1 MITAT
6 LWIENSSLNSTEI
19 RAAVQPAETAI
30 SEAGFTVRQA
40 YEASLAECDG
50 REYDKEALKAWA
62 TAEAI
67 AMADVSD
74 ESSILAI
81 A

>member
-50 REYDKEALKAWA
+50 QPYDAAALAAWREAERIALANVA
-62 TAEAI
+62 DERAI
-67 AMADVSD
+67 
-74 ESSILAI
+74 LTLG
-81 A
+81 